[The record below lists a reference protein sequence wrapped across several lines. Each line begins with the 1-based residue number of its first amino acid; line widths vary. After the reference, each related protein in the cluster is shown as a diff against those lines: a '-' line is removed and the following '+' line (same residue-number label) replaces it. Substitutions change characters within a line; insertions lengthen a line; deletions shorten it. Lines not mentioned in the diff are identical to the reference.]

1 MALCRKPVERTVVV
15 RTRLFQVSL
24 VIWPDGPGRQLDPNQ
39 GENLKT
45 RKELN
50 MATAKRTRQAALTQ
64 REYEV
69 MEHLAY
75 GLLYKEIAEKLH
87 ISYSAVNQHLHNIYL
102 KLHVDNGRE
111 AMRKWLGNPP
121 E

>member
-1 MALCRKPVERTVVV
+1 
-15 RTRLFQVSL
+15 
-24 VIWPDGPGRQLDPNQ
+24 
-39 GENLKT
+39 
-45 RKELN
+45 
-50 MATAKRTRQAALTQ
+50 
-64 REYEV
+64 

>member
-1 MALCRKPVERTVVV
+1 
-15 RTRLFQVSL
+15 
-24 VIWPDGPGRQLDPNQ
+24 
-39 GENLKT
+39 
-45 RKELN
+45 